1 MASVRQS
8 VIYSSLSR
16 YLLMAIGLLSTVV
29 VARLLTPAEVGTWAV
44 GSAIVM
50 ILSEFRLLGAGIYL
64 IREPELSE
72 GKIRSALGV
81 TFLISW
87 ALGSAVVLAS
97 PVVAEFYD
105 IADLRWLFYL
115 LSVTFF
121 LAPFVSIPYALLQRQ
136 MDFGRLFVI
145 TVSGATVGF
154 IVTIAGILM
163 GLSYY
168 SMAIGFTSN
177 AVVQLFLANVLSPE
191 RYWRPV
197 FRGILPVMQLGAY
210 SSASNMMKK
219 SLLTVPDMIIG
230 KLGTTT
236 QVGLFSRGLG
246 FVEFLSASV
255 QQGVSPVVLPY
266 LSEKVR
272 VRADVG
278 EAYLRAG
285 VLLGGVLW
293 PVLAVAAVS
302 SLPVIRFFF
311 GDQWDQAAPLASV
324 LAIWAMMRCV
334 HSLAPELLLS
344 TGHEKLLMFRELV
357 LLVVCITGVLALFR
371 FGLVFAA
378 MAFVLVGI
386 VDILMTGW
394 IVARRF
400 GLSINRLLTAWWR
413 NLALAVACASAA
425 FLLDTRLGFA
435 EAAPWRVVLIL
446 ALTIT
451 PIWYFGLAILRH
463 PLWQEVNVLP
473 RVYQVFVREKRLP
486 VSWVNKYHKIRYRAS
501 LKRVLARFSQAPA
514 IPCQPETDVELHMLT
529 SARDLDMALASLKS
543 LLRFRPALAVVVHG
557 DATLTADHGHF
568 LKAQIPGCRVIL
580 LEEADRLIGKDTKL
594 AELRAQIPERF
605 SLGVEYGR
613 QRAAWALKVFDF
625 HALAQTDKVIVLDSD
640 TLFINKPVELMDW
653 MAGKGEVAFYSVPS
667 GPNFRIDPDDC
678 RACFPGLEYP
688 EKFNG
693 GLFGYSRRQVPSEL
707 VMQVVRQL
715 LACPRLPIYGDEC
728 IWRLILAHVPANE
741 LAFSEYPLI
750 TNARPETRRLVDLGY
765 ARYVHFILKHRGGY
779 YEQVAR
785 RVLAELRAGNGE
797 ER

>member
-16 YLLMAIGLLSTVV
+16 YLLMAIGLLSAVV
-29 VARLLTPAEVGTWAV
+29 AARLLTPAEVGIWAV

-50 ILSEFRLLGAGIYL
+50 ILSEFRLLGAGVYL
-64 IREPELSE
+64 IRERELSE
-72 GKIRSALGV
+72 AKIRSALGV
-81 TFLISW
+81 TYLISW
-87 ALGSAVVLAS
+87 ALGAAVVLMS

-105 IADLRWLFYL
+105 IAGLRWLFYL

-121 LAPFVSIPYALLQRQ
+121 LAPFVSIPYALLQRR
-136 MDFGRLFVI
+136 MDFGRLFVV

-154 IVTIAGILM
+154 IVTIASILM

-177 AVVQLFLANVLSPE
+177 ALVQLLLANVLSPE

-278 EAYLRAG
+278 EAYLRAS

-344 TGHEKLLMFRELV
+344 SGHEKLLMFRELI
-357 LLVVCITGVLALFR
+357 LLIVCVTGVLALFR
-371 FGLVFAA
+371 FGLVVAA
-378 MAFVLVGI
+378 MAFVLVGM
-386 VDILMTGW
+386 VDLTLTGW

-400 GLSINRLLTAWWR
+400 GISVSRLVTAWWR
-413 NLALAVACASAA
+413 NFILAMVCVTTA
-425 FLLDTRLGFA
+425 FLLDVWLDFNQAT
-435 EAAPWRVVLIL
+435 PWLVVLAL
-446 ALTIT
+446 ALVIT
-451 PIWYFGLAILRH
+451 PVWYIGLWGLGH
-463 PLWQEVNVLP
+463 PLWQEINVLP
-473 RVYQVFVREKRLP
+473 RFYKVLIQEKRLP
-486 VSWVNKYHKIRYRAS
+486 VSWKNRYQEVRY
-501 LKRVLARFSQAPA
+501 LKPLRRVLARFSQLPA
-514 IPCQPETDVELHMLT
+514 IPCQPEADVELHMLT
-529 SARDLDMALASLKS
+529 SSRDLDMALASLKS

-580 LEEADRLIGKDTKL
+580 LEEADRLIGKDAKL

-605 SLGVEYGR
+605 SLGAEYGR

-640 TLFINKPVELMDW
+640 TLFIHRPVELMDW
-653 MAGKGEVAFYSVPS
+653 MAGEGDVAFYSVPS
-667 GPNFRIDPDDC
+667 GPNFRVAPDDC
-678 RACFPGLEYP
+678 EACFPGLEYP

-693 GLFGYSRRQVPSEL
+693 GLFGYSRSQVTTKL
-707 VMQVVRQL
+707 LIDVVEML
-715 LACPRLPIYGDEC
+715 LAHPELNVYGDEC
-728 IWRLILAHVPANE
+728 IWRLVLGHVPAQP
-741 LAFSEYPLI
+741 LSFSNYPLI
-750 TNARPETRRLVDLGY
+750 TKPRKETRKWLESEYV
-765 ARYVHFILKHRGGY
+765 RYVHFILKHKGGHY
-779 YEQVAR
+779 RQIAR
-785 RVLAELRAGNGE
+785 QVLAQIEVSHEGK
-797 ER
+797 